1 MFFTFKKKFYYKC
14 AFKFLYMR
22 CHMGTTPIHCFNT
35 VLNVATSSTLS
46 NIFITSVPLFLWIA
60 ITALDASLKTEV

>member
-1 MFFTFKKKFYYKC
+1 
-14 AFKFLYMR
+14 MR

-60 ITALDASLKTEV
+60 ITALDASLKTKNILKLDASDSHMIL